1 MTDLVAASP
10 PWMLALGSVLLMLLV
25 GFLVHAV
32 LFSVGARLA
41 RRTGGPVDELLVSHS
56 RRPARLLIP
65 LAFAMVAWRSVPR
78 DAAWAVSGERLLGML
93 FIVGI
98 AWLLIAM
105 SKLLADWVALRFPVD
120 VAENL
125 QARRIRTQAQIFRRT
140 ASTIIAALAIAL
152 ILMKIPGV
160 ENVGASLLASAGIAG
175 IVVGMAARPA
185 LSNLLAGLQLALTQ
199 PIRLDDVVIVEGEW
213 GRIEEITNTYVVVK
227 IWDLRR
233 LVVPLSHFIEH
244 PFQNWT
250 RSTSTVLGTVFVNVD
265 YTMPIEPVREALHRI
280 LKSSPLWD
288 GDVWNLQVVEST
300 DRTLQLRGLMSASD
314 AGKAWDLRC
323 YVREELVR
331 YLCDQHP
338 QHLPRTRADIHT
350 DEASARRPPLVERPN
365 EEMRATE
372 AR

>member
-1 MTDLVAASP
+1 MRELIAAAP
-10 PWMLALGSVLLMLLV
+10 PWVIALAAVAGMTLV
-25 GFLVHAV
+25 GLAVHAALYAIATRIAARTNRPLNE
-32 LFSVGARLA
+32 LFVR
-41 RRTGGPVDELLVSHS
+41 HS

-65 LAFAMVAWRSVPR
+65 LALAMVAWRSVPR
-78 DAAWAVSGERLLGML
+78 DVAWAVSGERLLGML

-98 AWLLIAM
+98 AWLLTAM
-105 SKLLADWVALRFPVD
+105 TKVLADWAEIRFPVD
-120 VAENL
+120 VDENL

-140 ASTIIAALAIAL
+140 ATTIIAGLALAL

-199 PIRLDDVVIVEGEW
+199 PIRLDDVVIVENEW

-250 RSTSTVLGTVFVNVD
+250 RSTSKVLGTVFVNVD

-280 LKSSPLWD
+280 LQSTPLWD

-323 YVREELVR
+323 YVRERLIH
-331 YLCDQHP
+331 YICDAHP
-338 QHLPRTRADIHT
+338 QNLPRSRADLNVDAMPI
-350 DEASARRPPLVERPN
+350 DQPPIVERSN
-365 EEMRATE
+365 HADALE

>member
-1 MTDLVAASP
+1 MRDLIAAAP
-10 PWMLALGSVLLMLLV
+10 PWLLALVGILGTILV
-25 GFLVHAV
+25 GLVVHAV
-32 LFSVGARLA
+32 LYSIAARVA
-41 RRTGGPVDELLVSHS
+41 QRTKRPLNELFVRHS

-65 LAFAMVAWRSVPR
+65 LALAMVAWRSVPR
-78 DAAWAVSGERLLGML
+78 DAAWAISGERLLGML

-105 SKLLADWVALRFPVD
+105 AKVLADWAEIRFPVD

-140 ASTIIAALAIAL
+140 ASTIIAGLALAL

-250 RSTSTVLGTVFVNVD
+250 RSTSKVLGTVFVNVD

-280 LKSSPLWD
+280 LKSTPLWD
-288 GDVWNLQVVEST
+288 REVWNLQVVEST

-314 AGKAWDLRC
+314 AGRAWDLRC
-323 YVREELVR
+323 YVRERLIH

-338 QHLPRTRADIHT
+338 QHLPRTRADLTT
-350 DEASARRPPLVERPN
+350 DAVSADRPPIVERN
-365 EEMRATE
+365 EHDTSLE

>member
-1 MTDLVAASP
+1 
-10 PWMLALGSVLLMLLV
+10 MLIV
-25 GFLVHAV
+25 GFAVHAV
-32 LFSVGARLA
+32 LYAVAGRVA
-41 RRTGGPVDELLVSHS
+41 RRTSRPLDELFVQYS

-65 LAFAMVAWRSVPR
+65 LAFVMVAWRSVPR

-93 FIVGI
+93 FVIGI

-105 SKLLADWVALRFPVD
+105 VQLLADWVALRFPVD
-120 VAENL
+120 VDENL

-140 ASTIIAALAIAL
+140 ASAIIAGLALAL
-152 ILMKIPGV
+152 ILLKIPGV

-233 LVVPLSHFIEH
+233 LVVPLSHFIER

-250 RSTSTVLGTVFVNVD
+250 RSTSKVLGTAFLNVD
-265 YTMPIEPVREALHRI
+265 YTMPIDPLREELHRI
-280 LKSSPLWD
+280 LQSTPLWD
-288 GDVWNLQVVEST
+288 GDVWNMQVVDST
-300 DRTLQLRGLMSASD
+300 DRTLQLRCLMSARD
-314 AGKAWDLRC
+314 AGGAWELRC
-323 YVREELVR
+323 YVRERLVR
-331 YLCDQHP
+331 YICEKHP
-338 QHLPRTRADIHT
+338 DHLPRARADIHART
-350 DEASARRPPLVERPN
+350 SAVDEAMQLDRLGPPLVER
-365 EEMRATE
+365 E

>member
-1 MTDLVAASP
+1 MRDLVAVAP
-10 PWMLALGSVLLMLLV
+10 PWMLALGSVLVMLVV
-25 GFLVHAV
+25 GFLVHAI
-32 LFSVGARLA
+32 LFVIAARIA
-41 RRTGGPVDELLVSHS
+41 RRTVRPLDELFVQYS

-105 SKLLADWVALRFPVD
+105 TQVLADWVALRFPVD
-120 VAENL
+120 VTENL

-140 ASTIIAALAIAL
+140 ASTIIAGLAIAL
-152 ILMKIPGV
+152 ILLKIPGV

-185 LSNLLAGLQLALTQ
+185 LSNLLASLQLALTQ

-250 RSTSTVLGTVFVNVD
+250 RSTSKVLGTVFVSVD
-265 YTMPIEPVREALHRI
+265 YTMPIESVREALHRI
-280 LKSSPLWD
+280 LQSSSLWD
-288 GDVWNLQVVEST
+288 GEVWNLQVVEST
-300 DRTLQLRGLMSASD
+300 DRTLQLRALMSASD

-323 YVREELVR
+323 YVREHLVR
-331 YLCDQHP
+331 YLCDEHSS
-338 QHLPRTRADIHT
+338 HLPRTRAELQM
-350 DEASARRPPLVERPN
+350 DEVSARQPPLVERN
-365 EEMRATE
+365 ESQVESAQ